1 MTRPPNG
8 RGGDRPE
15 SATRVLIADDHP
27 LFRVGLAH
35 ALRARGFDVVAE
47 AENGAHAVEL
57 ARTRRPEV
65 ALLDVR
71 MPGMD
76 GIEACARLVALDP
89 PVRVAMLTTYDEPA
103 VVHAARRAGATA
115 YLSKETDPSRLA
127 ELLGRI
133 VAEPDRDWMPHVD
146 LPRLTGREQQ
156 TLDGLAAG
164 LTNKQVADRLGI
176 GAETVKDHVASL
188 YRKFDVGDRVSCVR
202 EAERYGFVRP
212 DAAGGRDP
220 DA

>member
-1 MTRPPNG
+1 MTRSEDVAGASGARAP
-8 RGGDRPE
+8 
-15 SATRVLIADDHP
+15 TRVLIADDHP

-57 ARTRRPEV
+57 ARTRRPQV

-103 VVHAARRAGATA
+103 VVHAARTAGASA
-115 YLSKETDPSRLA
+115 YLSKETEPSRLA
-127 ELLGRI
+127 ELLARI
-133 VAEPDRDWMPHVD
+133 VAEPGRDWMPHVD
-146 LPRLTGREQQ
+146 LPQLTGRERE
-156 TLDGLAAG
+156 TLEGLAAG
-164 LTNKQVADRLGI
+164 LTNKQIADRLGI
-176 GAETVKDHVASL
+176 GSETVKDHVASL
-188 YRKFDVGDRVSCVR
+188 YRKFDVGDRVRCVR
-202 EAERYGFVRP
+202 EAERYGFVRSDESGP
-212 DAAGGRDP
+212 RDRG
-220 DA
+220 D